1 MNDTI
6 YWILKGKKAL
16 VTGGTKGI
24 GAAIT
29 EELVTLG
36 AEVVVAARDSENLKK
51 FCDNPAFLGKVSGI
65 RADVS
70 IKKDCI
76 GLVNE
81 ISQKWEHLD
90 ILVNN
95 AGVNIRKKTPEYSE
109 EEFDKIF
116 STNLRSAF
124 ELSRLCMPLLS
135 KSNQGN
141 IVNISSVAGLT
152 ALRTGSIY
160 AMTKAAINQLTK
172 NLAVEFAGQ
181 NIRVNAIAPWYI
193 DTPLAQQVLKDKEYL
208 SQVLDKTPMKRIG
221 TTREVACLAA
231 FLCMPAAGYI
241 TGQTICVDGGFSIYG
256 F

>member
-1 MNDTI
+1 MKDTA
-6 YWILKGKKAL
+6 YWTLKNKKAL

-29 EELVTLG
+29 QELVTLG
-36 AEVVVAARDSENLKK
+36 ANVVVAARDSENLKR
-51 FCDNPAFLGKVSGI
+51 FCENPEFQGKVSGI
-65 RADVS
+65 QADVS
-70 IKKDCI
+70 IKNDCI
-76 GLVNE
+76 RLANE
-81 ISQKWEHLD
+81 ISRKWEHLD

-95 AGVNIRKKTPEYSE
+95 AGVNIRKKTIDYSE
-109 EEFDKIF
+109 DEFEKIF

-124 ELSRLCMPLLS
+124 ELSRLCLPLLI
-135 KSNQGN
+135 KSRQGN
-141 IVNISSVAGLT
+141 IIQISSVAGLT
-152 ALRTGSIY
+152 AIRTGSVY
-160 AMTKAAINQLTK
+160 AMTKAALNQLTK

-208 SQVLDKTPMKRIG
+208 LQVLDKTPMKRIG